1 MTTTKT
7 IIGLTGNI
15 ATGKSVVRRM
25 LTNAGALGLDADVI
39 AHRLYYQNGP
49 AYQKVIDTFGP
60 DILSEDGQIS
70 RQKLGKTV
78 FSDAKKLRTLEAIL
92 HPLVTESI
100 LRHINQ
106 SQTPIIVIEAIKLFE
121 AGVDQICDKVW
132 VSQASNDVQL
142 ARLMQNR
149 KLTKQAAMLRLESQT
164 SQIEKRKQADVVINT
179 ESSFFDTWQ
188 EVIQVLN
195 DTIQTQ
201 DEQFFLNLNTS
212 QGLIGQPAGRV
223 PGQRLANFWVQ
234 HTRRDLDE
242 LYELLGSRLIITL
255 QQDQAIKGMAIWQEW
270 NFTANLKQMII
281 AESAHEFADKL
292 LKAFEEQSGIQQ
304 CEILLIPPARLQ
316 AYDLN
321 LSDLGYD
328 NLPTD
333 ELYFLPWRT
342 IGRTITQDKSGRVW
356 VKILNNPLEDLAQK
370 NNMIL

>member
-1 MTTTKT
+1 MTTTKI

-39 AHRLYYQNGP
+39 AHRLYYKNGP
-49 AYQKVIDTFGP
+49 AYQKVLDTFGT
-60 DILSEDGQIS
+60 DILIEDGQIS
-70 RQKLGKTV
+70 RQKLGRIV
-78 FSDAKKLRTLEAIL
+78 FNDAKKLRTLEAIL

-106 SQTPIIVIEAIKLFE
+106 SQTPIIAIEAIKLFE
-121 AGVDQICDKVW
+121 AGVDQICDQVW
-132 VSQASNDVQL
+132 VCQASNEVQL

-149 KLTKQAAMLRLESQT
+149 NLSKQAAMLRLESQT

-188 EVIQVLN
+188 QVIQVLN
-195 DTIQTQ
+195 DTIRTQ
-201 DEQFFLNLNTS
+201 DHQFDLNLNTA
-212 QGLIGQPAGRV
+212 QRLIGQPAGRV
-223 PGQRLANFWVQ
+223 PGQRLAAFWLK
-234 HTRRDLDE
+234 HTLRDVDE

-255 QQDQAIKGMAIWQEW
+255 QQDRAIKGMAIWQEW
-270 NFTANLKQMII
+270 NFTANLKQMIT
-281 AESAHEFADKL
+281 AGSAHEFADTI
-292 LKAFEEQSGIQQ
+292 LKAFEGHSEIQQ
-304 CEILLIPPARLQ
+304 CEILLIPQARLQ

-342 IGRTITQDKSGRVW
+342 IGQTITQDTSGRVW
-356 VKILNNPLEDLAQK
+356 VKVLTNPLENLAHK
-370 NNMIL
+370 NK